1 MGSGSSSRD
10 RPPIDR
16 NLDDLEPGFS
26 HEGAVNSKR
35 SATFLVRAVML
46 LAPIPGCVVVP
57 GVECRDRLPVRRLI
71 VGQEPL
77 EPGLRG
83 SIAITSR
90 QQLSSEPS
98 SALAFQR
105 IDLEQ
110 GEHRM
115 SSNLRVTHSGKG
127 RRPRVRPRRLRCA
140 HCTDKSPYLYSNYTT
155 LLLFFIGSMLA
166 NLF

>member
-1 MGSGSSSRD
+1 LGSSSRD

-83 SIAITSR
+83 VDRDHVKAAVIVRTVIGVGLPTDRFGARRTSYVL
-90 QQLSSEPS
+90 Q
-98 SALAFQR
+98 FK
-105 IDLEQ
+105 
-110 GEHRM
+110 G
-115 SSNLRVTHSGKG
+115 HSRGKG
-127 RRPRVRPRRLRCA
+127 TPA
-140 HCTDKSPYLYSNYTT
+140 
-155 LLLFFIGSMLA
+155 
-166 NLF
+166 

>member
-1 MGSGSSSRD
+1 MGSGSSSRN

-115 SSNLRVTHSGKG
+115 SSNLRVTHVAKAP
-127 RRPRVRPRRLRCA
+127 PREASAAAVFTLHRQKPLPLQQL
-140 HCTDKSPYLYSNYTT
+140 HNVPYVLYRFYVSH
-155 LLLFFIGSMLA
+155 LS
-166 NLF
+166 

>member
-83 SIAITSR
+83 VDRDHVKA
-90 QQLSSEPS
+90 
-98 SALAFQR
+98 ALIVRTVIGVGLQR

-110 GEHRM
+110 GEYRM
-115 SSNLRVTHSGKG
+115 SSNLRVTHVAKAP
-127 RRPRVRPRRLRCA
+127 PREASAAAVFTLHRQKPLPLQQLHNA
-140 HCTDKSPYLYSNYTT
+140 LFIPYMFYVSHLS
-155 LLLFFIGSMLA
+155 
-166 NLF
+166 